1 MAAAVDGHCA
11 VCSLRLAAEA
21 WYLDSLLF
29 ISMLWP
35 VISVLQD
42 PITINNQLVLR
53 CTAWKEHWAHS
64 QPFFCF
70 SPLLNEPPTE
80 RSVP

>member
-21 WYLDSLLF
+21 WYLDSLLI

-42 PITINNQLVLR
+42 PITINNQLV
-53 CTAWKEHWAHS
+53 
-64 QPFFCF
+64 F
-70 SPLLNEPPTE
+70 
-80 RSVP
+80 